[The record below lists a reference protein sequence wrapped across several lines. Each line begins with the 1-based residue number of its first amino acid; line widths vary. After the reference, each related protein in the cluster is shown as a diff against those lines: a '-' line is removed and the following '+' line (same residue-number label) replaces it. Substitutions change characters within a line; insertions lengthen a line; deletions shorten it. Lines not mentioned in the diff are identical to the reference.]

1 MGQAM
6 MKTVEFS
13 IVGQE
18 RIARLKPCL
27 RAAGISC
34 RVDRSNGQGP
44 RLTISMKE
52 GDDLRLLALWDELT
66 QLRVLYLE
74 ERQRQR
80 VEQLSFLEG
89 SEEAVVL

>member
-1 MGQAM
+1 M

-13 IVGQE
+13 IGGRE

-52 GDDLRLLALWDELT
+52 GDDLRLLALWDEIT
-66 QLRVLYLE
+66 GLRMRYLAARQA
-74 ERQRQR
+74 ERVVQMT
-80 VEQLSFLEG
+80 FLEG
-89 SEEAVVL
+89 SEEVVLL